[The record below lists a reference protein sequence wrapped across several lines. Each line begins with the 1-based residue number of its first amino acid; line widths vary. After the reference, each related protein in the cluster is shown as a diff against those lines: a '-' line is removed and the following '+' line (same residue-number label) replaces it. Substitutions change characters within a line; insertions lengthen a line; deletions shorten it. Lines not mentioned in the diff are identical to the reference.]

1 MKKLAYKWRLLL
13 RRVLIVFSFGALA
26 ACSGRMTDEY
36 GMPPAEY
43 GMPSVSGSVRAAD
56 TKTPIPGIQVSIM
69 DQQQTTTSEDGGF
82 WLVTTASSGT
92 LLFKDVDDAENGE
105 FQDTAVPFN
114 RSEPWMNHI
123 GTIDLDRK
131 Q

>member
-1 MKKLAYKWRLLL
+1 MKKLAHKWRLLL

-26 ACSGRMTDEY
+26 ACSGRMTAA
-36 GMPPAEY
+36 AEY
-43 GMPSVSGSVRAAD
+43 GMPGVSGSVRAAD
-56 TKTPIPGIQVSIM
+56 TKEPIPGIQVSIM
-69 DQQQTTTSEDGGF
+69 DQQRTTTSEDGGF